1 MLQSITG
8 EPAKPSG
15 TFTLYLQFLS
25 SVDELVANSHLWKF
39 FW

>member
-15 TFTLYLQFLS
+15 TFTLYLQFLCLLS
-25 SVDELVANSHLWKF
+25 MNW
-39 FW
+39 